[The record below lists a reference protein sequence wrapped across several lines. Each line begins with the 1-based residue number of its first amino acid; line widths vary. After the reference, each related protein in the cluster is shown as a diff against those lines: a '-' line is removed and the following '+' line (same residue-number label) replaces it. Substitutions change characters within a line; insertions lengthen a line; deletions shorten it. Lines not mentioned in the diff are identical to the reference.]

1 MSTHTCGMD
10 VSCSFKNYKFV
21 AGSCTNDRRDRT
33 KKTNIVSLLS
43 CDKDISGHTSFLSIT
58 DVNSEMELLLARVA
72 IFSPPNDIQALTIC
86 PFHSSSLGI
95 GSTGNITSRRARKK
109 VAKAERGLS
118 KAGSQMILKLSGVF
132 VPVGS
137 GKCLSSTVTA
147 LLLYRK
153 ALFSILFLSTC
164 IPPYPLSSPKV
175 LIPRLRET
183 HCKRFKQ
190 LLKSQHFLSLV

>member
-1 MSTHTCGMD
+1 MD

-33 KKTNIVSLLS
+33 KKTNIVSLLL

-95 GSTGNITSRRARKK
+95 GWNR
-109 VAKAERGLS
+109 
-118 KAGSQMILKLSGVF
+118 GSQTCRVPQEISHHGEQGRKL
-132 VPVGS
+132 
-137 GKCLSSTVTA
+137 
-147 LLLYRK
+147 
-153 ALFSILFLSTC
+153 
-164 IPPYPLSSPKV
+164 PK
-175 LIPRLRET
+175 LNEA
-183 HCKRFKQ
+183 
-190 LLKSQHFLSLV
+190 